1 MRNLDNLCM
10 NCFEELTEGSVC
22 ANCGYDNDTQVSFI
36 YLQPKTVLND
46 RYAIGALLSHES
58 DAATYMAYDM
68 DLGQVVC
75 VREFLPKGIATRLE
89 GNVEVH
95 VREKFKS
102 SYDKFKAS
110 FIKLWTTIS
119 ELKSLS
125 AVIPTYD
132 VFELNETAYAVSEY
146 METIT
151 LREFLL
157 RNPDGNILWDQARIM
172 FMPVLTTLEA
182 LHANGIIHGGICPD
196 NLVLCRDGKVR
207 LNGFC
212 ISEANTMSSELE
224 FNVNEGY
231 TAIEQYDNNHKM
243 CPATDIYAFS
253 ACIFRALVGQNPP
266 SAKSREAND
275 KLMIPNTIAE
285 KIPTYVIRAL
295 GGGLQIYPEK
305 RTQDIETF
313 REQLNASPTVQAAAA
328 QEEEVKKEPK
338 YTKKEEVVDPIEEE
352 EYYRGY
358 PGYDD
363 KPKKNGSKIAI
374 VILVILIIAA
384 VGAGVYVA
392 KNGGFGNKEENTS
405 QSAAVKQYEVPDF
418 VSAGYTQS
426 DIENNG
432 AWNKQFKLTFVSKY
446 STDVEEGI
454 VFEQSVE
461 SGKKV
466 DEQTEI
472 QLTVSKG
479 VQTESVPNVAGQSL
493 DDAKKALEDKGFK
506 VSTVEIYND
515 GSHEA
520 DTVKESYASAPAAGE
535 TVAVGEEIVLQ
546 VYGEVQT
553 TTAVEPENDVGT
565 D

>member
-1 MRNLDNLCM
+1 MR
-10 NCFEELTEGSVC
+10 
-22 ANCGYDNDTQVSFI
+22 
-36 YLQPKTVLND
+36 
-46 RYAIGALLSHES
+46 LL
-58 DAATYMAYDM
+58 
-68 DLGQVVC
+68 LF
-75 VREFLPKGIATRLE
+75 RLLPLRRK
-89 GNVEVH
+89 
-95 VREKFKS
+95 
-102 SYDKFKAS
+102 
-110 FIKLWTTIS
+110 KL
-119 ELKSLS
+119 
-125 AVIPTYD
+125 
-132 VFELNETAYAVSEY
+132 
-146 METIT
+146 
-151 LREFLL
+151 
-157 RNPDGNILWDQARIM
+157 
-172 FMPVLTTLEA
+172 
-182 LHANGIIHGGICPD
+182 
-196 NLVLCRDGKVR
+196 
-207 LNGFC
+207 
-212 ISEANTMSSELE
+212 
-224 FNVNEGY
+224 
-231 TAIEQYDNNHKM
+231 
-243 CPATDIYAFS
+243 
-253 ACIFRALVGQNPP
+253 
-266 SAKSREAND
+266 
-275 KLMIPNTIAE
+275 
-285 KIPTYVIRAL
+285 
-295 GGGLQIYPEK
+295 
-305 RTQDIETF
+305 
-313 REQLNASPTVQAAAA
+313 
-328 QEEEVKKEPK
+328 KKEPK

-493 DDAKKALEDKGFK
+493 DDAKKTLEDKGFK